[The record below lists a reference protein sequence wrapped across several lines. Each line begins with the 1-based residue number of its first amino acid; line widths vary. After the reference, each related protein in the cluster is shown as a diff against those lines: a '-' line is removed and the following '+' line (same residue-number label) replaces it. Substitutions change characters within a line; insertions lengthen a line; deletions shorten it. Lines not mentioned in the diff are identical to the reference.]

1 MPANTIESCLQG
13 ARYNFDAVR
22 PAPICGDANQ
32 PGQCHNV
39 HISTNFYYGFHE
51 VKTSG
56 INHMATDCEMQEVP
70 IEKNVNTL
78 VTTAR
83 KRSADNS
90 GYPQSK
96 RFREEV
102 QRKKN
107 IGPETHETAKL
118 KPSSEDIL
126 ESLFWNI
133 HGGHFYSYLNCASS
147 L

>member
-102 QRKKN
+102 MVPTTTNSNPCLLR
-107 IGPETHETAKL
+107 PTHNN
-118 KPSSEDIL
+118 PDISRCL
-126 ESLFWNI
+126 MVHMI
-133 HGGHFYSYLNCASS
+133 
-147 L
+147 